1 MLERNNRNK
10 LYNYSKEEEN
20 VIILK
25 IAKAVFYSSTTC
37 QQ

>member
-20 VIILK
+20 AIILK
-25 IAKAVFYSSTTC
+25 IAKRVFYSSTIC
-37 QQ
+37 